1 MEVATAGAPSG
12 VVPAPLPASSPVLTS
27 TSKLIPAHPSAAF
40 PPPPLAPGAL
50 LLRAA
55 DDLLLGDHPALRR
68 RAVGREPPGNQAG
81 LAGVWRVI
89 YDPDQLFRK
98 QKLT

>member
-68 RAVGREPPGNQAG
+68 SGENLRGTKQD
-81 LAGVWRVI
+81 WRGCGG
-89 YDPDQLFRK
+89 
-98 QKLT
+98 